1 MSLHSTEDEPEA
13 YPTTAVPRQTSLCES
28 FCVGAHFG
36 GGGVT
41 IYPIGSQLKDHSFL
55 KNNFEIAFNL
65 VLNRSAPF
73 CVVFQ

>member
-1 MSLHSTEDEPEA
+1 MG
-13 YPTTAVPRQTSLCES
+13 V
-28 FCVGAHFG
+28 VGAHFG

-73 CVVFQ
+73 CVVFQSICTLQHWLA